1 MGGLIRTQY
10 VCTYIH
16 TYIHTY
22 THTHTHTGVHRSDY
36 MLHDAGDGSP
46 VCAKQ
51 VEINTVAS
59 SFAAL
64 SQRVSGLHKMLLGT
78 NSHKSVHHDFTAQMY

>member
-1 MGGLIRTQY
+1 
-10 VCTYIH
+10 
-16 TYIHTY
+16 
-22 THTHTHTGVHRSDY
+22 

-64 SQRVSGLHKMLLGT
+64 SQRVTGLHKMLLGT
-78 NSHKSVHHDFTAQMY
+78 NSDKSVYNDFTAQMD